1 LTTQNFFT
9 MAGINKVIL
18 VGNLGKDPEVRHLE
32 GGSAVANFPLA
43 TSESYTDKNGQRV
56 TQTEWHNVVLWRRQA
71 EIAEKYLS
79 KGRQVYIEGKLRTRN
94 WTDRDGN
101 TRYTTEVVGD
111 VLQLLGSRPEES
123 SSNDSSESHTSES
136 AKDEKKVASP
146 SLEPQGPEDDLPF

>member
-1 LTTQNFFT
+1 

-32 GGSAVANFPLA
+32 NGAVVANFPIA
-43 TSESYTDKNGQRV
+43 TSEVYTDKNGQRV
-56 TQTEWHNVVLWRRQA
+56 TQTEWHNVVLWRRNA
-71 EIAEKYLS
+71 EVAEKYLR

-111 VLQLLGSRPEES
+111 LLQLLGSRPDDTGQQ
-123 SSNDSSESHTSES
+123 NTSETS
-136 AKDEKKVASP
+136 AVSNIDSTAKSSP
-146 SLEPQGPEDDLPF
+146 KEPELAPGTPEDDLPF

>member
-1 LTTQNFFT
+1 

-32 GGSAVANFPLA
+32 SGSVVANFPLA
-43 TSESYTDKNGQRV
+43 TSEVYTDKNGQRI
-56 TQTEWHNVVLWRRQA
+56 TQTEWHNVVLWRRNA
-71 EIAEKYLS
+71 EVAEKYLS

-111 VLQLLGSRPEES
+111 LLQLLGSRPEG
-123 SSNDSSESHTSES
+123 DS
-136 AKDEKKVASP
+136 DKVAQSTTQNQDTASQP
-146 SLEPQGPEDDLPF
+146 QASATEPELAPGTPDDDLPF

>member
-1 LTTQNFFT
+1 

-32 GGSAVANFPLA
+32 SGSVVANFPLA
-43 TSESYTDKNGQRV
+43 TSEVYTDKNGQRI
-56 TQTEWHNVVLWRRQA
+56 TQTEWHNVVLWRRNA
-71 EIAEKYLS
+71 EVAEKYLS

-111 VLQLLGSRPEES
+111 LLQLLGSRPES
-123 SSNDSSESHTSES
+123 DADKS
-136 AKDEKKVASP
+136 AQSPVQDQNTAS
-146 SLEPQGPEDDLPF
+146 EPQTPASEPELAPGTPDDDLPF

>member
-1 LTTQNFFT
+1 

-32 GGSAVANFPLA
+32 SGSVVANFPIA
-43 TSESYTDKNGQRV
+43 TSEVYTDKNGQRV
-56 TQTEWHNVVLWRRQA
+56 TQTEWHNVVLWRRNA
-71 EIAEKYLS
+71 EVAEKYLS

-111 VLQLLGSRPEES
+111 LLQLLGSRPEEGS
-123 SSNDSSESHTSES
+123 RP
-136 AKDEKKVASP
+136 AASQAQGYEQPASQTQATAQEPALAP
-146 SLEPQGPEDDLPF
+146 STPEDDLPF

>member
-1 LTTQNFFT
+1 

-32 GGSAVANFPLA
+32 NGAVVANFPIA
-43 TSESYTDKNGQRV
+43 TSEVYTDKNGQRV
-56 TQTEWHNVVLWRRQA
+56 TQTEWHNVVLWRRNA
-71 EIAEKYLS
+71 EVAEKYLS

-111 VLQLLGSRPEES
+111 LLQLLGSRPD
-123 SSNDSSESHTSES
+123 DSDQKSTSGGGSATASDPSTQAS
-136 AKDEKKVASP
+136 AK
-146 SLEPQGPEDDLPF
+146 EPELAPGTPEDDLPF

>member
-1 LTTQNFFT
+1 

-32 GGSAVANFPLA
+32 GGSAVANFTLA
-43 TSESYTDKNGQRV
+43 TSENYTDKNGQRV

-79 KGRQVYIEGKLRTRN
+79 KGRQVYIEGKLRTRS

-101 TRYTTEVVGD
+101 TRYTTEVVG
-111 VLQLLGSRPEES
+111 
-123 SSNDSSESHTSES
+123 
-136 AKDEKKVASP
+136 
-146 SLEPQGPEDDLPF
+146 